1 MNDFSNLIIKSKKM
15 SKLNNKDDDGIEGDE
30 EEKEQEEKK
39 EEPAEKKEKFEVTP
53 IGPKGIP
60 GINKE
65 NEDQPQKEELPK
77 EDTFNYKEP
86 VKSYFKNVQIV
97 KNESKFSEKE
107 MDNFSASY
115 GMFFCETKFGDELFC
130 DQESLLSCPNC
141 MKLNQR
147 MYGLKPHYLIND
159 KGRVCTYKR
168 NQIYCN
174 GKFLKEDNVNG
185 IVYSYNYVC
194 GHSGHCDA
202 CKKLSKHFD
211 KYFDK
216 KLLEKL
222 RKRDEMSL

>member
-1 MNDFSNLIIKSKKM
+1 MEDILEDNNQEQEE
-15 SKLNNKDDDGIEGDE
+15 NQEENKDNKKE
-30 EEKEQEEKK
+30 ENQTENKNEEAMDVLMEKEQKEGANKFPDENLCNRVISYIKKIKLVENSKREEI
-39 EEPAEKKEKFEVTP
+39 FS
-53 IGPKGIP
+53 
-60 GINKE
+60 
-65 NEDQPQKEELPK
+65 K
-77 EDTFNYKEP
+77 EDLENY
-86 VKSYFKNVQIV
+86 
-97 KNESKFSEKE
+97 NES
-107 MDNFSASY
+107 Y
-115 GMFFCETKFGDELFC
+115 GIFYCDKNNGIDGQCCQPEQLF
-130 DQESLLSCPNC
+130 CPNC